1 MTSALLLGSI
11 GTIVDSSELQRRA
24 FNEAFHIH
32 SLSWNWEREE
42 YCKLLQISG
51 GSKRIQQYA
60 QDRGEAVDASAIHQT
75 KSEIFHQLM
84 QRPEVKLRT
93 GVAQTVDEIK
103 KAGWLLGLVTTTSQ
117 ENVDQMLD
125 VVEDQL
131 SRSAF
136 DVIITSNDVVDGKP
150 SSECYELALVKLGVQ
165 ASDARAVEDNIDG
178 LRSAKAAGIVCIAFP
193 NANTVFHEFA
203 GAQAVTQEL
212 NSSLILGSD

>member
-60 QDRGEAVDASAIHQT
+60 QDRGETVDASAIHQT

-84 QRPEVKLRT
+84 QRPEVKLRE
-93 GVAQTVDEIK
+93 GVAQTVEEIK

-193 NANTVFHEFA
+193 NANTVSHEFA